1 MKYLF
6 LAFLAGVAVL
16 VFFLLQWA
24 GIQEVGSALLGINP
38 LYIPLIIGIPFLM
51 MAVYTTRWN
60 MLLKSVGV
68 DAGWRVVWRHAL
80 IGAAINNITPM
91 VRFGGEPVKC
101 YLLSNE
107 ISCEK
112 RTVLASLTMD
122 SLITAISLLVLL
134 YIGVLSLAM
143 LNIIDPFTI
152 YSILILIILPLP
164 IFSYVIYDRRLLLAF
179 SGQIARLAGRFS
191 PELEGEM
198 PDAILKFREHIGD
211 CVKRRDLMAN
221 ALALGMTERLLEVIG
236 LYLVLLSLGINIGLY
251 ASAVVLGFGILA
263 GLIPLLP
270 GGLIAYESSTI
281 LVLGVL
287 GAPPAIAATSILIWR
302 GVTYWMITGVGAAVG
317 WLHGMKFA
325 LRTALES
332 GREMLQRFK

>member
-6 LAFLAGVAVL
+6 LAFLGGVAIL
-16 VFFLLQWA
+16 VFVLLQWA
-24 GIQEVGSALLGINP
+24 GIQEVAAAFLGINP
-38 LYIPLIIGIPFLM
+38 LYLPLIIGIPFLM

-68 DAGWRVVWRHAL
+68 EAGWRVVWRHAL

-91 VRFGGEPVKC
+91 IRFGGEPVKC

-107 ISCEK
+107 ISCKK

-122 SLITAISLLVLL
+122 SLITAITLLVLL
-134 YIGVLSLAM
+134 YLGVFSMAM
-143 LNIIDPFTI
+143 LNILDPITI
-152 YSILILIILPLP
+152 YSVLIIILLPLP
-164 IFSYVIYDRRLLLAF
+164 ICSYIIYNKRLLLAF
-179 SGQIARLAGRFS
+179 SRQLARLAGRFS
-191 PELEGEM
+191 PELARVM
-198 PDAILKFREHIGD
+198 PDAILTFREELGD

-236 LYLVLLSLGINIGLY
+236 LYVVLLSLGINIGLY

-287 GAPPAIAATSILIWR
+287 GAPPAIAATSILLWR
-302 GVTYWMITGVGAAVG
+302 GVTYWMITGVGAAIG

-325 LRTALES
+325 LRSAF
-332 GREMLQRFK
+332 Q